1 MKNAEKF
8 TLENYVLASPGVR
21 CVGQVIDL
29 FVSFSIFTLVLWVGL
44 EIGIEKELVRATAV
58 TATVSY
64 YLFSDCLPNGQS
76 VGKKL
81 LGIAVISARTG
92 KKCNIFQSLFRNVI
106 TPFFG
111 FIDSIFILGKK
122 RQRLGDKL
130 VRTVVVVH

>member
-1 MKNAEKF
+1 M
-8 TLENYVLASPGVR
+8 
-21 CVGQVIDL
+21 IDF
-29 FVSFSIFTLVLWVGL
+29 FVSFSIFTLVLWGGL

-58 TATVSY
+58 TAAVSY
-64 YLFSDCLPNGQS
+64 YLFSDSFPNGQS
-76 VGKKL
+76 VDKKL
-81 LGIAVISARTG
+81 LGTAVISARTG
-92 KKCNIFQSLFRNVI
+92 KRCNIFQSLFRNII

>member
-1 MKNAEKF
+1 M
-8 TLENYVLASPGVR
+8 
-21 CVGQVIDL
+21 IDL
-29 FVSFSIFTLVLWVGL
+29 FVSFSIFTLVLWGGL
-44 EIGIEKELVRATAV
+44 EIGIEKELVRAIAV

-106 TPFFG
+106 TPFLG

>member
-21 CVGQVIDL
+21 CVGQMIDL

-64 YLFSDCLPNGQS
+64 YLFFLIVYQMVKVWVKNFWALQ
-76 VGKKL
+76 L
-81 LGIAVISARTG
+81 
-92 KKCNIFQSLFRNVI
+92 
-106 TPFFG
+106 
-111 FIDSIFILGKK
+111 
-122 RQRLGDKL
+122 
-130 VRTVVVVH
+130 

>member
-1 MKNAEKF
+1 MVKVWVKNF
-8 TLENYVLASPGVR
+8 
-21 CVGQVIDL
+21 
-29 FVSFSIFTLVLWVGL
+29 
-44 EIGIEKELVRATAV
+44 
-58 TATVSY
+58 
-64 YLFSDCLPNGQS
+64 
-76 VGKKL
+76 

-92 KKCNIFQSLFRNVI
+92 KRCNIFQSLFRNII